1 MPLDRNTLELTVGR
15 DNVRKWADMDNDG
28 DEADIERRVEH
39 ALEWAALHFSSLAP
53 GAPSNTVSNDV
64 ILKFAA
70 IWLYESRGRAEED
83 ATRSPVAH
91 LRKYCHT
98 WVDAYNKS
106 TIRFTP
112 HTAPSII

>member
-1 MPLDRNTLELTVGR
+1 
-15 DNVRKWADMDNDG
+15 MDNDG
-28 DEADIERRVEH
+28 DEADIERRIDH
-39 ALEWAALHFSSLAP
+39 AIEWATTHFNSLVQDP
-53 GAPSNTVSNDV
+53 PDNTVVNDV

-70 IWLYESRGRAEED
+70 IWLYESRGIAEED

-98 WVDAYNKS
+98 WVDAFNKS